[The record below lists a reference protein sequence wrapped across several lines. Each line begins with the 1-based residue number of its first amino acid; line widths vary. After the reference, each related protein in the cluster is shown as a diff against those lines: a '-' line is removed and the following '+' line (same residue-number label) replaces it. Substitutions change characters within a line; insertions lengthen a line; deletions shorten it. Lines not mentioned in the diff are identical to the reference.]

1 MIDWHSH
8 ILPGIDDGSGNVD
21 ESLELLKMQLEQ
33 GADTVIATPHFFA
46 NDETVDEFAVRR
58 DESFNSLIS
67 AAQGEIPRIIC
78 GAEVKYYPGISNLN
92 ELSKLCIGE
101 SNLLLLEMSMGKW
114 TEYTIR
120 ELTEISV
127 SHGVRV
133 VLAHID
139 RYLKIQ
145 SETTWERLYESG
157 ILMQANASFFNEI
170 FSKRK
175 ALDMLA
181 NGGIHMLGSDCHN
194 VRSRPPRLNKAYDL
208 IRKKFSDEFVTQ
220 FNEYGYSLLFE

>member
-1 MIDWHSH
+1 MIDWHAH
-8 ILPGIDDGSGNVD
+8 ILPGIDDGSGDIN
-21 ESLELLKMQLEQ
+21 ESLALLKMQLEQ

-46 NDETVDEFAVRR
+46 NDETVDEFLARR
-58 DESFNSLIS
+58 DASYNNLV
-67 AAQGEIPRIIC
+67 AAVQGESPHIIC
-78 GAEVKYYPGISNLN
+78 GAEVKYYPGISKL
-92 ELSKLCIGE
+92 ETLRKLCIGE

-127 SHGVRV
+127 AHGVRV

-145 SETTWERLYESG
+145 SDSAWERLYESG
-157 ILMQANASFFNEI
+157 ILMQANASFFNE
-170 FSKRK
+170 FFTKRK

-181 NGGIHMLGSDCHN
+181 QGGIHMIGSDSHN
-194 VRSRPPRLNKAYDL
+194 VRNRPPRLNKTYDL
-208 IRKKFSDEFVTQ
+208 IRKRFGDEFVTQ